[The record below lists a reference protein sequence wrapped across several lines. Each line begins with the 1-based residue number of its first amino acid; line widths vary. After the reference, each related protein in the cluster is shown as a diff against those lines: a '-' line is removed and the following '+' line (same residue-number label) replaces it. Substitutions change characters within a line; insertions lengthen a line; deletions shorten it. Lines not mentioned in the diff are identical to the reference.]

1 MPKRNIHKTWL
12 NRKDRLQLKRD
23 RGTQYAFGA
32 RNVLRDAY
40 RARQQFLDA
49 NDASEA
55 RIDWVTCV
63 SLLRAVGHVLKKRD
77 ANRSAFLRMAV
88 DEAWIRWKGSREANR
103 IFFDFIDAERN
114 ALLKEF
120 KSLMPV
126 LGQEAP
132 LPPASAD
139 T

>member
-1 MPKRNIHKTWL
+1 
-12 NRKDRLQLKRD
+12 
-23 RGTQYAFGA
+23 
-32 RNVLRDAY
+32 
-40 RARQQFLDA
+40 
-49 NDASEA
+49 
-55 RIDWVTCV
+55 
-63 SLLRAVGHVLKKRD
+63 
-77 ANRSAFLRMAV
+77 MAV